1 MSDIRTLKTAAC
13 PSVSGKSR
21 LTYDIGTDAGGAIH
35 LRVQANSGGGFSSR
49 QWIAL
54 DAIEKALPE
63 VPEGVTAFH
72 LAPLFQGYS
81 INSPGFLMAV
91 LKQEKLMAPMAGKL
105 RRYVWQDTAAFL
117 RGLHAGQRPPG

>member
-1 MSDIRTLKTAAC
+1 MSATRTVKTKTC
-13 PSVSGKSR
+13 PSLSGKSR
-21 LTYDIGTDAGGAIH
+21 LTYDIGTDVGGAIH
-35 LRVQANSGGGFSSR
+35 LRVAANSGGGFFSQ

-54 DAIEKALPE
+54 DAIEKALAE

-91 LKQEKLMAPMAGKL
+91 LKHEKLLMPMEGKP

-117 RGLHAGQRPPG
+117 QGLPPGPRPPG